1 MKFTRTVVCVLASI
15 VFAVPAMARPAV
27 EIDMIMPT
35 MQLDQR
41 IVEQLA
47 ELVSEES
54 GLTINLVPPPDNSMS
69 VLDALDNG
77 YGDIAF
83 ALNNA
88 EFRET
93 STTVMP
99 LYSSVLHILASPDR
113 PANGFR
119 EFLSDALVF
128 AGPPGSISRSLIERL
143 VEDLELNER
152 EATFADS
159 IESHP
164 DVIIVFAPIDRKR
177 LTKDPLLK
185 GMKLFSFGDPA
196 DIGFGGP
203 VDRAVL
209 LNPEL
214 RPFVI
219 PIGTYGDLTPE
230 PVLTVAVDRLLVS
243 RSDLDSAVVYDLF
256 AELLRLRP
264 ALFSARP
271 ELFQPID
278 DDIAHSNLAFSLHPG
293 ALAYIKR
300 DEPTFIERYSGVA
313 EVAVTLL
320 IAAISASLA
329 LVKIYRVRRKN
340 RLDEFL
346 VEVINIRNSV
356 SPQSSEAERAEA
368 IAKIRALQDYGF
380 EQLVDEKLAADESFR
395 IFIELTKST
404 VDELEKASAQS

>member
-15 VFAVPAMARPAV
+15 VFAVPAMARPAA
-27 EIDMIMPT
+27 ELDMIMPT
-35 MQLDQR
+35 MQIDQR
-41 IVEQLA
+41 IAEQLA

-69 VLDALDNG
+69 VLDALENG

-88 EFRET
+88 QFRET
-93 STTVMP
+93 ITTVMP
-99 LYSSVLHILASPDR
+99 LYPSVLQILANPDR

-128 AGPPGSISRSLIERL
+128 AGPPGSISRSLTERL
-143 VEDLELNER
+143 VEDLELNEH
-152 EATFADS
+152 EATFTDS
-159 IESHP
+159 MESHP

-177 LTKDPLLK
+177 LTKDPLLE

-196 DIGFGGP
+196 DVGLGGP

-209 LNPEL
+209 LNPRL

-243 RSDLDSAVVYDLF
+243 RSDLDSAIVYDLY
-256 AELLRLRP
+256 AEILRLRP

-300 DEPTFIERYSGVA
+300 DEPTFIERYSGVG
-313 EVAVTLL
+313 EVLVALVV
-320 IAAISASLA
+320 AFVSAGVA

-340 RLDEFL
+340 RLDKFL
-346 VEVINIRNSV
+346 IEVIKIRNTLG
-356 SPQSSEAERAEA
+356 PQSSESERAEA
-368 IAKIRALQDYGF
+368 IEKIKALKDYGF

-395 IFIELTKST
+395 IFIELTNST
-404 VDELEKASAQS
+404 IDDIEKAGS

>member
-1 MKFTRTVVCVLASI
+1 MKFTRKVVCVLASI
-15 VFAVPAMARPAV
+15 VFAVPAMARPAA
-27 EIDMIMPT
+27 ELDMIMPT
-35 MQLDQR
+35 MQIDQR
-41 IVEQLA
+41 IAEQLA

-69 VLDALDNG
+69 VLDALENG

-88 EFRET
+88 QFRET
-93 STTVMP
+93 ITTVMP
-99 LYSSVLHILASPDR
+99 LYPSVLQILANPDR

-128 AGPPGSISRSLIERL
+128 AGPPGSISRSLTERL
-143 VEDLELNER
+143 VEDLELNEH
-152 EATFADS
+152 EATFTDS
-159 IESHP
+159 MESHP

-177 LTKDPLLK
+177 LTKDPLLE

-196 DIGFGGP
+196 DVGLGGP

-209 LNPEL
+209 LNPRL

-243 RSDLDSAVVYDLF
+243 RSDLDSAIVYDLY
-256 AELLRLRP
+256 AEILRLRP

-300 DEPTFIERYSGVA
+300 DEPTFIERYSGVG
-313 EVAVTLL
+313 EVLVALVV
-320 IAAISASLA
+320 AFVSAGVA

-340 RLDEFL
+340 RLDKFL
-346 VEVINIRNSV
+346 VEVIKIRNTV
-356 SPQSSEAERAEA
+356 GPQSSEAERAEA
-368 IAKIRALQDYGF
+368 IEKIKALKDYGF

-395 IFIELTKST
+395 IFIELTNST
-404 VDELEKASAQS
+404 IDDIEKAGP